1 MNPMMMN
8 NEIINQTDQNKIF
21 QLIQKNNEQIIQML
35 QQIFQVQMLNNM
47 LLNQILTN
55 KKLNNNNNFNNMMN
69 PINNTLNNMNI
80 NMMNNQN
87 MQNIM
92 NNNMMNSNVM
102 NMINNNDNDIDPW
115 EGNTAHRINIHFDW
129 LNNWGGHRRN
139 LSVPINITVT
149 ELIEGFIKKFKA
161 EKENI
166 YFLFN
171 SKKLKNKDSRKIEEI
186 GMCNGCDVHVIEYGC

>member
-1 MNPMMMN
+1 MMMN

-55 KKLNNNNNFNNMMN
+55 KKLNNNNNNFNNMMN

-80 NMMNNQN
+80 NMMNDQN